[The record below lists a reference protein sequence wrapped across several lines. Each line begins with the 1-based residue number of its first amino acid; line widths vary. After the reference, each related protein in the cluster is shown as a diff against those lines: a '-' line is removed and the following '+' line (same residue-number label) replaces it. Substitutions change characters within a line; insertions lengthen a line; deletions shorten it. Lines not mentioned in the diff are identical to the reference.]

1 MLQSMSFV
9 FHCHHSA
16 ERCGSIPGVGW
27 GGRRVGL
34 GVGCGEGKEGEEGGE
49 DGEIGWRE
57 KLS

>member
-1 MLQSMSFV
+1 MSFV